1 MWPCTLPHAIV
12 PGRAGDVFA
21 PGTGHTLSGMRPSEP
36 APGTA
41 TSSVPALPRSPREWF
56 EILYHE
62 LRRRARGELFRHQA
76 LTLGATTLLHE
87 AWLRLDGRALEFA
100 TQAELVAY
108 SGRVMRGIVID
119 HIRERRAIK
128 HGGEYEFVPYDTLH
142 DLRVMKDDDVV
153 RLDDALRDLTA
164 MDARLAELVE
174 LRFFAGLTCAEVAA
188 LRGVSDRTVQRDW
201 GKARMLLFS
210 ALKS

>member
-1 MWPCTLPHAIV
+1 MWLCTLSHAIV
-12 PGRAGDVFA
+12 AGRAGDVFA
-21 PGTGHTLSGMRPSEP
+21 PGTGHTLSGMPPSEP
-36 APGTA
+36 LPGTA
-41 TSSVPALPRSPREWF
+41 TSSAPALPRSPREWF

-142 DLRVMKDDDVV
+142 DLSVMKDDDVV
-153 RLDDALRDLTA
+153 RLDDALRELTA
-164 MDARLAELVE
+164 TDARLAELVE
-174 LRFFAGLTCAEVAA
+174 LRFFAGLTCVEVAA

-201 GKARMLLFS
+201 GKARMLLFN